1 MSIPNT
7 AREYRLPKLGK
18 YQSGA
23 GIEGL
28 VFQTSAIASPKAT
41 EVLVKIHAVSLN
53 YRDLAMAIGVYPQ
66 EIKENVVP
74 GSDCAGEIVAL
85 GSDVQG
91 WSNGDR
97 VCVSFSTAFLH
108 GHLSLEVSRA
118 ALGGPSDGVLV
129 EYRTFPANA
138 LVRVPEHLSY
148 EEASTLPCAA
158 LTAYNALMGPVPLK
172 GGDTVLV
179 LGTGGVS
186 IFALQIAVASGATVI
201 VTSSSDSKLELAKK
215 LGAQHVINYNKTA
228 DWDKEVL
235 RITGDQG
242 ANHIIEVGGSGT
254 LAKSFQCVSY
264 GGWIHS
270 IGFVAAGGERVDANI
285 AAMLRGCSL
294 RGIVVGSVV
303 QFKDMNRLLVAN
315 QIKPVVDK
323 VFAFEELKEAYN
335 HLAAQKFFGKIV
347 VKVAKE

>member
-1 MSIPNT
+1 MSLPHT
-7 AREYRLPKLGK
+7 AREYRLPK
-18 YQSGA
+18 SGA

-53 YRDLAMAIGVYPQ
+53 YHDLAMAIGVYPQ
-66 EIKENVVP
+66 EMKENVVP

-85 GSDVQG
+85 GSDVRG
-91 WSNGDR
+91 WNNGDR
-97 VCVSFSTAFLH
+97 VCVNFSPAFLH
-108 GHLSLEVSRA
+108 GHLSLEIYHA

-129 EYRTFPANA
+129 EYRTFPASA
-138 LVRVPEHLSY
+138 LGRVPEHLSY
-148 EEASTLPCAA
+148 EEAATLPCAA

-201 VTSSSDSKLELAKK
+201 VTSSSDSKLELAKR
-215 LGAQHVINYNKTA
+215 LGAQHVINYNTTV

-235 RITGDQG
+235 RIEWQ
-242 ANHIIEVGGSGT
+242 
-254 LAKSFQCVSY
+254 
-264 GGWIHS
+264 
-270 IGFVAAGGERVDANI
+270 GGEQVNANI

-294 RGIVVGSVV
+294 RGIIVGSVA
-303 QFKDMNRLLVAN
+303 QFKDMNRLFVVK

-335 HLAAQKFFGKIV
+335 HLAAQKFVGKVV
-347 VKVAKE
+347 VKVAKQ

>member
-1 MSIPNT
+1 MSLPHT
-7 AREYRLPKLGK
+7 AREYRLPK
-18 YQSGA
+18 SGA

-53 YRDLAMAIGVYPQ
+53 YRDLAMATGVYLQ
-66 EIKENVVP
+66 EMKENVVP

-85 GSDVQG
+85 GSDVRG
-91 WSNGDR
+91 WNNGDR
-97 VCVSFSTAFLH
+97 VCVNFSPAFLH
-108 GHLSLEVSRA
+108 GHLSLEIFHA
-118 ALGGPSDGVLV
+118 ALGGPTDGVLV
-129 EYRTFPANA
+129 EYRTFPASA

-148 EEASTLPCAA
+148 EEAATLPCAA

-172 GGDTVLV
+172 GGDMVLV

-201 VTSSSDSKLELAKK
+201 VTSSSDSKLELAKR
-215 LGAQHVINYNKTA
+215 LGAQHVINYNTTA

-270 IGFVAAGGERVDANI
+270 IGYIAAEWQGGEQVNANI
-285 AAMLRGCSL
+285 AVMLRGCSL
-294 RGIVVGSVV
+294 RGIIVGSVA
-303 QFKDMNRLLVAN
+303 QFNDMNRLLVAK

-335 HLAAQKFFGKIV
+335 HLAAQKFVGKVV

>member
-1 MSIPNT
+1 MSIPST
-7 AREYRLPKLGK
+7 VREYRLPKG
-18 YQSGA
+18 GA

-41 EVLVKIHAVSLN
+41 EVLVKIHTVSLN
-53 YRDLAMAIGVYPQ
+53 FRDLLIAKGLYAGV
-66 EIKENVVP
+66 KENVVP

-91 WSNGDR
+91 WNNGDR
-97 VCVSFSTAFLH
+97 ICVSFFTTFLH
-108 GHLSLEVSRA
+108 GRPTSETGGT

-129 EYRTFPANA
+129 EYRTFPASA

-148 EEASTLPCAA
+148 EEAATLPCAA

-172 GGDTVLV
+172 GGDTVLI

-186 IFALQIAVASGATVI
+186 IFALQFAVASGATVI
-201 VTSSSDSKLELAKK
+201 VTSSSDNKLELAKK

-235 RITGDQG
+235 RITDGQG
-242 ANHIIEVGGSGT
+242 ADHIIEVGGSGT
-254 LAKSFQCVSY
+254 LEKSFQCVSY
-264 GGWIHS
+264 GGWVHS
-270 IGFVAAGGERVDANI
+270 IGVVAAGGEQVNVTLATI
-285 AAMLRGCSL
+285 LRGCSL
-294 RGIVVGSVV
+294 RGILVGSVA
-303 QFKDMNRLLVAN
+303 QFKDMNRLLVAK

-335 HLAAQKFFGKIV
+335 HMAAQKFVGKIV

>member
-1 MSIPNT
+1 MPLPDT
-7 AREYRLPKLGK
+7 VQEWRLPK
-18 YQSGA
+18 SGA

-28 VFQTSAIASPKAT
+28 AFQTSAIAQPKAT

-53 YRDLAMAIGVYPQ
+53 FRDVAMATGSYTLGV
-66 EIKENVVP
+66 KENVVP

-91 WSNGDR
+91 WNSGDR
-97 VCVSFSTAFLH
+97 VCVNFAPTHLYGGFSVE
-108 GHLSLEVSRA
+108 LSRS
-118 ALGGPSDGVLV
+118 ALGGPTDGVLV
-129 EYRTFPANA
+129 EYRTFPASA
-138 LVRVPEHLSY
+138 LVRVPEYLSY
-148 EEASTLPCAA
+148 EEAATLPCAA
-158 LTAYNALMGPVPLK
+158 LTAYSALMGPVPLK

-215 LGAQHVINYNKTA
+215 LGAQHVINYNTTA

-235 RITGDQG
+235 KITGGEG
-242 ANHIIEVGGSGT
+242 ADHIIEVGGPGT
-254 LAKSFQCVSY
+254 LAKSFKCVSY

-270 IGFVAAGGERVDANI
+270 IGFVAAGGEQVNTTMATI
-285 AAMLRGCSL
+285 SRGCSL
-294 RGIVVGSVV
+294 RGILVGSVA
-303 QFKDMNRLLVAN
+303 QFKDMNRLLVAK

-335 HLAAQKFFGKIV
+335 HLAAQKFVGKIV

>member
-7 AREYRLPKLGK
+7 AREYRLPK
-18 YQSGA
+18 SGA

-129 EYRTFPANA
+129 EYRTFPAN
-138 LVRVPEHLSY
+138 VSY
-148 EEASTLPCAA
+148 LCPGLLLFCAA

-270 IGFVAAGGERVDANI
+270 IGFVAAEWQGGERGDANI

-347 VKVAKE
+347 VKVAKQ

>member
-1 MSIPNT
+1 MPLPDT
-7 AREYRLPKLGK
+7 VQEWRLPKHGV
-18 YQSGA
+18 

-28 VFQTSAIASPKAT
+28 VFQTSPIASPKAT

-53 YRDLAMAIGVYPQ
+53 YRDLAMATGIYAAGV
-66 EIKENVVP
+66 KENVVT

-91 WSNGDR
+91 WNSGDR
-97 VCVSFSTAFLH
+97 VCVNFAPTFLH
-108 GHLSLEVSRA
+108 GGQSIELSRS
-118 ALGGPSDGVLV
+118 ALGGVTDGVLV

-138 LVRVPEHLSY
+138 LVRVPDYLSY

-172 GGDTVLV
+172 GGDTVLI

-215 LGAQHVINYNKTA
+215 LGAQHVINYNTTA
-228 DWDKEVL
+228 DWHKEVL

-242 ANHIIEVGGSGT
+242 ADHIIEVGGTGT

-270 IGFVAAGGERVDANI
+270 IGFVAAGGEQVNAI
-285 AAMLRGCSL
+285 MATLSRGCSL
-294 RGIVVGSVV
+294 RGILVGSVA
-303 QFKDMNRLLVAN
+303 QFKDMNRLFVAR

-323 VFAFEELKEAYN
+323 VFAFEELKEAYK
-335 HLAAQKFFGKIV
+335 HLESQKFVGKIV
-347 VKVAKE
+347 IKVAKE

>member
-1 MSIPNT
+1 MAYVQRTHSSKN
-7 AREYRLPKLGK
+7 AHQGVLGDL
-18 YQSGA
+18 GE
-23 GIEGL
+23 IRC
-28 VFQTSAIASPKAT
+28 KAKDMT
-41 EVLVKIHAVSLN
+41 WT
-53 YRDLAMAIGVYPQ
+53 GVYPQ
-66 EIKENVVP
+66 EMKENVVP

-85 GSDVQG
+85 GSDIRG
-91 WSNGDR
+91 WNNGDR
-97 VCVSFSTAFLH
+97 ICVNFSTAFLH
-108 GHLSLEVSRA
+108 GHLSLKIYHA
-118 ALGGPSDGVLV
+118 ALGSDVIFVLSFC
-129 EYRTFPANA
+129 YCLDAND
-138 LVRVPEHLSY
+138 VCVPEHLSY
-148 EEASTLPCAA
+148 EEAATLPCAA

-186 IFALQIAVASGATVI
+186 IFALQIAVASI
-201 VTSSSDSKLELAKK
+201 VTSSSDNKLELAKR
-215 LGAQHVINYNKTA
+215 LGAPHVINYNTTA
-228 DWDKEVL
+228 DWDKEFL

-254 LAKSFQCVSY
+254 LAKSFQRVSY

-270 IGFVAAGGERVDANI
+270 IGFIAAGRQGGEQVNANI

-294 RGIVVGSVV
+294 RGIVVGSVA
-303 QFKDMNRLLVAN
+303 QFKDMNRLFVAK

-335 HLAAQKFFGKIV
+335 HLAAQKFLGKVV